1 MDCACGEGR
10 MGQQWEKGC
19 SRLQGKHSHL
29 LSDPNTIK
37 RCPLVLMYLRS
48 DFPDWIICCGDGRGE
63 KKKQPCKLVFARFN
77 ALARCSV
84 EDVLSSWRPTF
95 STSSPFWRVSD
106 SQAGTLWI
114 CLFPSF
120 PRGRP
125 GSLGGQLTLPALRVQ
140 WMLQLGVD
148 MLPERLPS
156 F

>member
-1 MDCACGEGR
+1 MPTGSDVPQIRLPRLDYLLWG
-10 MGQQWEKGC
+10 WE
-19 SRLQGKHSHL
+19 
-29 LSDPNTIK
+29 
-37 RCPLVLMYLRS
+37 
-48 DFPDWIICCGDGRGE
+48 GE
-63 KKKQPCKLVFARFN
+63 KEEKKPCKLVFARFN
-77 ALARCSV
+77 AFARCSV

-125 GSLGGQLTLPALRVQ
+125 GSFGGQLTLPALRVQ